1 MDQIGRVAIWNGKI
15 HPCVHQNHLI
25 KARPRNHINV
35 KCVLHFL
42 LSHQGREF
50 IKKVAGSTSGLH
62 TLSLSKIENLKIPLQ
77 IEEEQEQIVQEI
89 ESRLSICDR
98 LEATIEANL
107 KRSEALRQSI
117 LKRAFEGKLVPQDP
131 NDEPAEK
138 LLERIR
144 QEKAKIQEKPPTPRK
159 AKSNKESQ
167 LSLEGL

>member
-1 MDQIGRVAIWNGKI
+1 MRNIGQERIRKI
-15 HPCVHQNHLI
+15 RISFP
-25 KARPRNHINV
+25 
-35 KCVLHFL
+35 
-42 LSHQGREF
+42 
-50 IKKVAGSTSGLH
+50 
-62 TLSLSKIENLKIPLQ
+62 SL
-77 IEEEQEQIVQEI
+77 EEQELVVQEI
-89 ESRLSICDR
+89 ESRISICDR

-144 QEKAKIQEKPPTPRK
+144 QEKAKIQEKPSTPRK
-159 AKSNKESQ
+159 AKSKKENQ